1 MKILITSPPAYTC
14 QKKRR
19 HHKEFLGA
27 WVGLKMVA
35 RRNPSNPEE
44 FLVTPFVAIHA
55 LAAAGKILGHSYWHT
70 LWADTDGLHEPFVFP
85 ATCCRVLRIQVRT
98 EVRKRVRKNKHNK

>member
-14 QKKRR
+14 HSKKR
-19 HHKEFLGA
+19 HHKELLGA

-44 FLVTPFVAIHA
+44 FLVTPFVGIHA
-55 LAAAGKILGHSYWHT
+55 LATAGKILGHIYWHT
-70 LWADTDGLHEPFVFP
+70 LWADTHGLHDPFVFP
-85 ATCCRVLRIQVRT
+85 STCCKILRVQVRAET
-98 EVRKRVRKNKHNK
+98 RKRIRRQKRDK